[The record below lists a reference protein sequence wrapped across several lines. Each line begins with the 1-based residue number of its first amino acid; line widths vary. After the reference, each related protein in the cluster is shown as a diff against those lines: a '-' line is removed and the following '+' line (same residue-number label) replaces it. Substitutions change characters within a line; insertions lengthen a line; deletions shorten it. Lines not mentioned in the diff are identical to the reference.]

1 MVEWF
6 FPPAGHVHLDG
17 HLTNWVG
24 WQPVYA
30 AVTRSKD
37 PFQIPKAG
45 LEIAPVAGLAS
56 INVNG
61 SVGAVPA
68 GEFLGESTLG
78 GMVVYAIYQALLTGL
93 RTEAMRRRGQISRA
107 TQIQLVAQT
116 VWASVKEGAAVSAVL
131 AVVLLVF
138 PWMAFP
144 LSVLG
149 LVGTGKAT
157 IDLFDAFWDG
167 LSDDQRQELRTLAFD
182 AGIALGRLKKLPA

>member
-1 MVEWF
+1 MEHCWS
-6 FPPAGHVHLDG
+6 HV
-17 HLTNWVG
+17 
-24 WQPVYA
+24 Q
-30 AVTRSKD
+30 S
-37 PFQIPKAG
+37 FQK
-45 LEIAPVAGLAS
+45 IATVAGLAS

-78 GMVVYAIYQALLTGL
+78 GMVVCAIYQALLTGL
-93 RTEAMRRRGQISRA
+93 RTEAMRRRGELNRA

-131 AVVLLVF
+131 AVVLLIF
-138 PWMAFP
+138 PWMALP

-157 IDLFDAFWDG
+157 IDLFDVFWDG
-167 LSDDQRQELRTLAFD
+167 LSDAQRQELRTLAFD
-182 AGIALGRLKKLPA
+182 AGTALGRMRPLLTT

>member
-1 MVEWF
+1 MG
-6 FPPAGHVHLDG
+6 PM
-17 HLTNWVG
+17 
-24 WQPVYA
+24 
-30 AVTRSKD
+30 TRSKD
-37 PFQIPKAG
+37 PYQIPKVG

-93 RTEAMRRRGQISRA
+93 RTEAMRRRGELNRA
-107 TQIQLVAQT
+107 AQIQLVAQT

-167 LSDDQRQELRTLAFD
+167 LSEAQRQELRTLAFD
-182 AGIALGRLKKLPA
+182 AGIALGRFKPSLHS

>member
-1 MVEWF
+1 
-6 FPPAGHVHLDG
+6 
-17 HLTNWVG
+17 
-24 WQPVYA
+24 
-30 AVTRSKD
+30 
-37 PFQIPKAG
+37 
-45 LEIAPVAGLAS
+45 
-56 INVNG
+56 
-61 SVGAVPA
+61 
-68 GEFLGESTLG
+68 
-78 GMVVYAIYQALLTGL
+78 MVVYAIYQALLTGL
-93 RTEAMRRRGQISRA
+93 RTEAMRRRGQINRA

-182 AGIALGRLKKLPA
+182 AGIALGRMRPSVQA